1 MKRLLLLMLLI
12 FTMSASLPNKKTVLK
27 STIRQHWRTKIGCTS
42 YRTIPVIVDGEILI
56 GSNGDHFRDYALDE
70 GNGVFLLNGQ
80 NGEIT
85 KNFENNQF
93 GDMDVNGILHF
104 NGSNYFG
111 NDNEEFLCVDQNGK
125 TKWRVDASGDIEH
138 RPVLIQSS
146 GKQLVVFATETGQIE
161 ALDALSGKEVWTYF
175 DKAFSGWKMGEN
187 RTLFK
192 IKMHFS
198 EDFIFFN
205 EPSLADLNGDG
216 VNDLVYNSKWGNF
229 TAINGKNGK
238 LLWEID
244 EDDHSD
250 FYTNMGREKP
260 IIIGEGEKSQI
271 MILLNSTT
279 DRKDEIA
286 FYNAKGKLIHKV
298 SSSIDLGVALLS
310 QTSDV
315 FLTSTAII
323 IPSTNPKDVKII
335 PIENTTYKNTNG
347 TLINKYN
354 QCQVASNK
362 INFNDEPC
370 ALIVSQYDYENS
382 SAGQSPMLLIGLKTG
397 KIHYK
402 FNLPSNSE
410 FAPYIADVN
419 KDGKLDVLVGC
430 YDGNLYCFD
439 LEISTSK
446 LIIN

>member
-1 MKRLLLLMLLI
+1 
-12 FTMSASLPNKKTVLK
+12 MSASLPNKKTVLK

-205 EPSLADLNGDG
+205 EPSLADLNADG

-271 MILLNSTT
+271 MILLNSTK

-298 SSSIDLGVALLS
+298 VSSFDLGSSMLS

-323 IPSTNPKDVKII
+323 IPSANPKDVKII

-402 FNLPSNSE
+402 VNLPSTSE

-439 LEISTSK
+439 LDISTSK
-446 LIIN
+446 LINN

>member
-1 MKRLLLLMLLI
+1 MLLI

-85 KNFENNQF
+85 KNFENNHF

-161 ALDALSGKEVWTYF
+161 ALDALSGKQVWTYF

-271 MILLNSTT
+271 MVLLNSTK

-323 IPSTNPKDVKII
+323 IPSANPKDVKII

-354 QCQVASNK
+354 HCQVASNK

-402 FNLPSNSE
+402 VNLPSTSE

-439 LEISTSK
+439 LDISTSK
-446 LIIN
+446 LINN

>member
-12 FTMSASLPNKKTVLK
+12 FTMSATLPNKKIVLK
-27 STIRQHWRTKIGCTS
+27 STIKQHWRTKIGCTS
-42 YRTIPVIVDGEILI
+42 YRTIPVLVDGQILI
-56 GSNGDHFRDYALDE
+56 GSNGNNFRDYALDE
-70 GNGVFLLNGQ
+70 GNGVFVLNGQ
-80 NGEIT
+80 NGQIT

-93 GDMDVNGILHF
+93 GDMDVNGILRF
-104 NGSNYFG
+104 NESNYFG

-125 TKWRVDASGDIEH
+125 TKWRVNASGDIEH
-138 RPVLIQSS
+138 RPVLIQSL
-146 GKQLVVFATETGQIE
+146 GKQTVVFATETGQIE
-161 ALDALSGKEVWTYF
+161 ALDALSGKQVWTFY
-175 DKAFSGWKMGEN
+175 DKAFSGWKLGEN

-198 EDFIFFN
+198 EDCIFFN
-205 EPSLADLNGDG
+205 EPGLADLNADG
-216 VNDLVYNSKWGNF
+216 VKDLVYNSKWGNF
-229 TAINGKNGK
+229 TAINGKTGK

-244 EDDHSD
+244 QDDHAD
-250 FYTNMGREKP
+250 YNTNMGREKP
-260 IIIGEGEKSQI
+260 IIIGEGDKSQI
-271 MILLNSTT
+271 MILLYAKT
-279 DRKDEIA
+279 DGKDEIA

-298 SSSIDLGVALLS
+298 AASINLGGPMLS

-315 FLTSTAII
+315 FMTSTAII

-335 PIENTTYKNTNG
+335 PIENSTNKNNNG
-347 TLINKYN
+347 ELIIKYN

-370 ALIVSQYDYENS
+370 ALVISQYDSENS
-382 SAGQSPMLLIGLKTG
+382 SSQSPMLLIGLKTG

-402 FNLPSNSE
+402 VNLPSTSE
-410 FAPYIADVN
+410 FAPFIADVN
-419 KDGKLDVLVGC
+419 NDGKLDVLVGC

-439 LEISTSK
+439 LEISKSK

>member
-12 FTMSASLPNKKTVLK
+12 FTMSATLPNKKIVLK
-27 STIRQHWRTKIGCTS
+27 SIIKQHWRTKIGCTS
-42 YRTIPVIVDGEILI
+42 YRTIPVLVDGQILI
-56 GSNGDHFRDYALDE
+56 GSNGNNFRDYALDE
-70 GNGVFLLNGQ
+70 CNGVFVLNGQ
-80 NGEIT
+80 NGQIT

-93 GDMDVNGILHF
+93 GDMDVNGILRF
-104 NGSNYFG
+104 NESNYFG

-125 TKWRVDASGDIEH
+125 TKWRVNASGDIEH
-138 RPVLIQSS
+138 RPVLIQSLS
-146 GKQLVVFATETGQIE
+146 KQLVVFATETGQIE
-161 ALDALSGKEVWTYF
+161 ALDALSGKQVWTFY
-175 DKAFSGWKMGEN
+175 DKAFSGWKLGEN

-198 EDFIFFN
+198 EDCIFFN
-205 EPSLADLNGDG
+205 EPSLADLNADG
-216 VNDLVYNSKWGNF
+216 VKDLVYNSKWGNF
-229 TAINGKNGK
+229 TAINGKTGK

-244 EDDHSD
+244 QDDHSD
-250 FYTNMGREKP
+250 YYTNMGREKP
-260 IIIGEGEKSQI
+260 IIIGEGDKSQI
-271 MILLNSTT
+271 MILLYAKT
-279 DRKDEIA
+279 DGKDEIA

-298 SSSIDLGVALLS
+298 AASINLGGPMLS

-315 FLTSTAII
+315 FMTSTAII

-335 PIENTTYKNTNG
+335 PIENSTNKNNNG
-347 TLINKYN
+347 ELIIKYN

-370 ALIVSQYDYENS
+370 ALVISQYDSENS
-382 SAGQSPMLLIGLKTG
+382 SSQSPMLLIGLKTG

-402 FNLPSNSE
+402 VNLPSTSE
-410 FAPYIADVN
+410 FAPFIADVN
-419 KDGKLDVLVGC
+419 NDGKLDVLVGC

-439 LEISTSK
+439 LEISKSK

>member
-27 STIRQHWRTKIGCTS
+27 STIKQNWRTKIGCTS
-42 YRTIPVIVDGEILI
+42 YRTIPVLVDGQILI

-104 NGSNYFG
+104 NESNFFG

-138 RPVLIQSS
+138 RPVLIQSF

-161 ALDALSGKEVWTYF
+161 ALDALSGKQVWTYF

-244 EDDHSD
+244 QDDHSD

-271 MILLNSTT
+271 MILLYAKT
-279 DRKDEIA
+279 DGKDEIA
-286 FYNAKGKLIHKV
+286 FYNSKGKLIHKV
-298 SSSIDLGVALLS
+298 ATSIDLGGAMLS

-315 FLTSTAII
+315 FMTSTAII

-335 PIENTTYKNTNG
+335 PIEKATYKNNNG
-347 TLINKYN
+347 DLIIKYN

-370 ALIVSQYDYENS
+370 ALIVSQYDSENS
-382 SAGQSPMLLIGLKTG
+382 SGQSPMLLVGLKTG

-402 FNLPSNSE
+402 VNLPSTSE

-430 YDGNLYCFD
+430 YDGNLYCFE

>member
-1 MKRLLLLMLLI
+1 MKRLPLLMLLI

-27 STIRQHWRTKIGCTS
+27 STIKQHWRTKIGCTS
-42 YRTIPVIVDGEILI
+42 YRTIPVLVDGKILI
-56 GSNGDHFRDYALDE
+56 GSNGEHFRDYALDE
-70 GNGVFLLNGQ
+70 GNGVFLLNAQ

-104 NGSNYFG
+104 NESYYFG

-138 RPVLIQSS
+138 RPALIQSS

-161 ALDALSGKEVWTYF
+161 AVDALSGKQVWTYY
-175 DKAFSGWKMGEN
+175 DKAFSGWKLGEN

-198 EDFIFFN
+198 EDWIFFN
-205 EPSLADLNGDG
+205 EPSLADLNADG
-216 VNDLVYNSKWGNF
+216 VKDLVYNSKWGNF
-229 TAINGKNGK
+229 TAINGKTGK

-244 EDDHSD
+244 QDDHFD
-250 FYTNMGREKP
+250 YFTNMGREKP

-271 MILLNSTT
+271 MILLYKT
-279 DRKDEIA
+279 DGKDEIA

-298 SSSIDLGVALLS
+298 VSSIDLGSSMLS

-335 PIENTTYKNTNG
+335 PIENATRKNSSG
-347 TLINKYN
+347 ELIVKYN
-354 QCQVASNK
+354 QCQIASNK

-370 ALIVSQYDYENS
+370 ALFLSQYDSENS
-382 SAGQSPMLLIGLKTG
+382 SGQSPMLLVGLKTG

-402 FNLPSNSE
+402 VNLPSTSE

-430 YDGNLYCFD
+430 YDRNLYCFD

-446 LIIN
+446 LINN